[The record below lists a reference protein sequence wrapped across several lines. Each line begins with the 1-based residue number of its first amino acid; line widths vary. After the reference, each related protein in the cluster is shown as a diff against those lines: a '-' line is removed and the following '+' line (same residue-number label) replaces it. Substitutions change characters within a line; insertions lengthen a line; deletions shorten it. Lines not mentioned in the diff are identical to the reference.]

1 MKRKNFTEFSLFH
14 FARFK
19 VFSWFSKQTDIF
31 KYFDLL
37 VTNIFPFFRFSDLTP
52 LNMTAKVS
60 VLLIAAVPVCQT
72 LLWLSSLTWVQSTA
86 FFARSS
92 SFFFESGSGDWITN
106 YNFATRTSVFLA
118 TYQQKVMSG
127 GQIHKSPTHF
137 RCWQIS
143 FRIFQTKQGENS
155 LILTLKAILNVS
167 VLINASEAS

>member
-92 SFFFESGSGDWITN
+92 SFFLSLDQGIELPTTILQREHPSFWQHINKRSWVGAKYINRRHISAVD
-106 YNFATRTSVFLA
+106 
-118 TYQQKVMSG
+118 
-127 GQIHKSPTHF
+127 KS
-137 RCWQIS
+137 
-143 FRIFQTKQGENS
+143 
-155 LILTLKAILNVS
+155 
-167 VLINASEAS
+167 ASESSRQNKERTL